1 MRSLLLGAVIAA
13 VGLTAANAHEA
24 KSVAVAAKDAA
35 AHAPRTEPATRKV
48 FVCDNE
54 DLTRRSFARA
64 YGAVEFV
71 TADVAVK
78 PDAAWSGAKCMRSSE
93 HMRLKRLKLASR

>member
-13 VGLTAANAHEA
+13 VSLSAANAREA
-24 KSVAVAAKDAA
+24 QSVAVAAKDAA
-35 AHAPRTEPATRKV
+35 ATRTEPAMRKV

-71 TADVAVK
+71 TADEAVK
-78 PDAAWSGAKCMRSSE
+78 SDAAWTGAKCMRSSE

>member
-1 MRSLLLGAVIAA
+1 
-13 VGLTAANAHEA
+13 
-24 KSVAVAAKDAA
+24 
-35 AHAPRTEPATRKV
+35 EPAIRKV

-64 YGAVEFV
+64 YGSVEFV
-71 TADVAVK
+71 TADEAVK
-78 PDAAWSGAKCMRSSE
+78 SDAAWTGARCMRSSE